1 MMICTYNACTL
12 ASEAA
17 IEDLMMQAKK
27 IKYDVIGL
35 TETRRRHSLNALYIN
50 HNKRFLLRGR
60 LPFIRREEKD
70 ARFRERNPRTTIKWD
85 LFDMLAGFW
94 EDSAMDN
101 IDEDY
106 DRLVEHLHDCTKKA
120 ESFKTTTRRLSL
132 EALKLRG
139 LSLEQQEPQGT
150 KNSRPSFAE
159 MRLRKTLKGE
169 EQKCWLK
176 LQRRG
181 KASATPFETSPVARR
196 G

>member
-17 IEDLMMQAKK
+17 IEDLMMQVKK
-27 IKYDVIGL
+27 IK
-35 TETRRRHSLNALYIN
+35 
-50 HNKRFLLRGR
+50 
-60 LPFIRREEKD
+60 
-70 ARFRERNPRTTIKWD
+70 ERNPRTTIKWD

-106 DRLVEHLHDCTKKA
+106 DRLVEHLHNCTKKA

-139 LSLEQQEPQGT
+139 LSLEQHEPQGT

-159 MRLRKTLKGE
+159 MR
-169 EQKCWLK
+169 
-176 LQRRG
+176 
-181 KASATPFETSPVARR
+181 
-196 G
+196 